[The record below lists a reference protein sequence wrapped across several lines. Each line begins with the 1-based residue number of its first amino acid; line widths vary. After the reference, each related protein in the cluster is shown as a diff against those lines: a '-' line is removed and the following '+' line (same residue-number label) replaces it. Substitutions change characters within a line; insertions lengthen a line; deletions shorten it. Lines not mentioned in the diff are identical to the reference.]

1 MMVQTTKWNE
11 NEDDEININWSDIT
25 FDDVDKSSSTMP
37 NENET
42 ADDEMDISWENTAF
56 DNPGFSAESSPLMPN
71 EEDFEF
77 DIDDNNN
84 NSNSKKRQRRS
95 AVLTPCVLLHNDQG
109 TMRRCNSN
117 INLRPLKQ
125 LIGTWEIDGNAI
137 KDKDADELLGVCE
150 SDFLFD
156 MNNLHSEN
164 AKQLVDSENSYVH
177 YRICLFCNKLKWFS
191 SRGKYCR
198 EHSWH
203 WQLKV

>member
-1 MMVQTTKWNE
+1 LDATVKARKT
-11 NEDDEININWSDIT
+11 DSDI
-25 FDDVDKSSSTMP
+25 
-37 NENET
+37 
-42 ADDEMDISWENTAF
+42 
-56 DNPGFSAESSPLMPN
+56 
-71 EEDFEF
+71 
-77 DIDDNNN
+77 DNNN
-84 NSNSKKRQRRS
+84 NSKKRQRRS
-95 AVLTPCVLLHNDQG
+95 AVLNPCVLLHNDQG

-137 KDKDADELLGVCE
+137 KDKDLDELLGVCE

-177 YRICLFCNKLKWFS
+177 YRICLFCNKLKCFS

-198 EHSWH
+198 EHSW
-203 WQLKV
+203 QINNRNIQIPCIGNSECKALAEGL